1 MSIASGGENSS
12 GNSRANKFP
21 PLDGS
26 EDMATLPSSFET
38 TDRSTLVDDAPN
50 L

>member
-1 MSIASGGENSS
+1 V
-12 GNSRANKFP
+12 
-21 PLDGS
+21 S
-26 EDMATLPSSFET
+26 EDMAALPSSFET

>member
-1 MSIASGGENSS
+1 V
-12 GNSRANKFP
+12 
-21 PLDGS
+21 S
-26 EDMATLPSSFET
+26 EDMAALPSSFGT

>member
-21 PLDGS
+21 PLDVS
-26 EDMATLPSSFET
+26 EDMAALPSSFET